1 MSMKISDLMTP
12 DPITCLP
19 TTNLAEAASLMLQ
32 GDCGILPVVENGK
45 LRGVVTDRD
54 LFIALGTR
62 DQRPSTLTV
71 ADVMQGTLFSC
82 SPDDD
87 VEGVLEIMKAH
98 AIRRV
103 PVEGFGGTVL
113 GIVSMNDIVL
123 AAGRTR
129 KSVPGAEIIDTLQ
142 SICAHH
148 QPAIRIAAA

>member
-1 MSMKISDLMTP
+1 MKISDLMTP

-19 TTNLAEAASLMLQ
+19 STNLAQAAALMLG

-45 LRGVVTDRD
+45 IRGVVTDRD

-62 DQRPSTLTV
+62 DQRPSAITV
-71 ADVMQGTLFSC
+71 GEVMHGPLYTC

-87 VEGVLEIMKAH
+87 VEAVLEVMKEH

-123 AAGRTR
+123 AAGARR
-129 KSVPGAEIIDTLQ
+129 AVRGAEVVETLQ
-142 SICAHH
+142 SICSHH
-148 QPAIRIAAA
+148 HPALRIAAA

>member
-1 MSMKISDLMTP
+1 MKISDLMTA
-12 DPITCLP
+12 DPVTCLP
-19 TTNLAEAASLMLQ
+19 TTNLAQAAALMLQ

-62 DQRPSTLTV
+62 DKQPSAVTI
-71 ADVMQGTLFSC
+71 ADVMHGPLFTC

-87 VEGVLEIMKAH
+87 VEAVLEVMKAH

-123 AAGRTR
+123 AAGKT
-129 KSVPGAEIIDTLQ
+129 KSSVAGAEIVATLQ

-148 QPAIRIAAA
+148 RPAPRIAAA

>member
-1 MSMKISDLMTP
+1 MKISDLMTP
-12 DPITCLP
+12 DPVTCLP
-19 TTNLAEAASLMLQ
+19 TTNLAEAAALMLQ
-32 GDCGILPVVENGK
+32 ADCGILPVIESGK
-45 LRGVVTDRD
+45 LCGVVTDRD

-62 DQRPSTLTV
+62 DQRPSAVTV
-71 ADVMQGTLFSC
+71 ADVVHGPVFSC

-87 VEGVLEIMKAH
+87 VDMILEIMKSH

-123 AAGRTR
+123 ASGKR
-129 KSVPGAEIIDTLQ
+129 KKTLLGAEVIDTMQ

-148 QPAIRIAAA
+148 HPAPRIAAA

>member
-1 MSMKISDLMTP
+1 MTP
-12 DPITCLP
+12 DPVTCLP
-19 TTNLAEAASLMLQ
+19 TTNLAEAAALMLRA
-32 GDCGILPVVENGK
+32 DCGVLPVVENGK

-62 DQRPSTLTV
+62 DQRPSAMTV
-71 ADVMQGTLFSC
+71 ADVVHGPVYSC

-87 VEGVLEIMKAH
+87 VDVVLELMKTH

-103 PVEGFGGTVL
+103 PIEGFGGTVL

-123 AAGRTR
+123 AAGTKK
-129 KSVPGAEIIDTLQ
+129 KSPHGAEVIGTMQ

-148 QPAIRIAAA
+148 HPAPRIAAA

>member
-1 MSMKISDLMTP
+1 MKISDLMTP
-12 DPITCLP
+12 DPVTCLP
-19 TTNLAEAASLMLQ
+19 STNLAQAAALMLQ

-62 DQRPSTLTV
+62 DRQPSTVTI
-71 ADVMQGTLFSC
+71 ADVMHGPLFSC
-82 SPDDD
+82 RPDDN
-87 VEGVLEIMKAH
+87 VEAVLHTMKAH

-113 GIVSMNDIVL
+113 GIVSMNDIVR
-123 AAGRTR
+123 AVGKPKKAV
-129 KSVPGAEIIDTLQ
+129 SGAEVIDTLQ

-148 QPAIRIAAA
+148 QPALRIAAA

>member
-1 MSMKISDLMTP
+1 MKISDLMTP
-12 DPITCLP
+12 DPVTCLA
-19 TTNLAEAASLMLQ
+19 TTNLAQAAALMLQ
-32 GDCGILPVVENGK
+32 GDCGVLPVLEDGK

-62 DQRPSTLTV
+62 DQQPSTVTI
-71 ADVMQGTLFSC
+71 ADVIHGPLFSC

-87 VEGVLEIMKAH
+87 VEVVLAIMKTH

-113 GIVSMNDIVL
+113 GIVSMNDLVR
-123 AAGRTR
+123 AVGRTKR
-129 KSVPGAEIIDTLQ
+129 SVSGAAVIDTLQ

-148 QPAIRIAAA
+148 QQPLRIAAA